1 MITDF
6 PYYLYIH
13 NACHPEYLEVYFI
26 EQGRS
31 RKSIL
36 VKKIMKVFSE
46 ILSTKSILIL

>member
-13 NACHPEYLEVYFI
+13 NACYPEYLEVYFI

-31 RKSIL
+31 
-36 VKKIMKVFSE
+36 KKKHFSKKNMKVFSE
-46 ILSTKSILIL
+46 Y